1 MPQNM
6 STPAHCPG
14 FQGLKNLSSFLCS
27 CPRCGK
33 KNEIFSDEF
42 DRPHTCS
49 GCGEAIDFKQCKLD
63 AAGGDASPR

>member
-14 FQGLKNLSSFLCS
+14 FESLRNLSSFMCN
-27 CPRCGK
+27 CPKCGK

-42 DRPHTCS
+42 NRSHNCS
-49 GCGEAIDFKQCKLD
+49 SCGEPIDFSQCKVD
-63 AAGGDASPR
+63 FSGQDNSSR